1 MEPIPLLDLAA
12 LHAEIRDE
20 LQGALLRVADSGRYV
35 LGEEVAL
42 LEQEI
47 ATYSGASHAV
57 GCASGSDALYLAL
70 RALGIG
76 PGDRVVTSAF
86 TFFATAG
93 AISRAGATPVFADID
108 RATFNLDAERLKE
121 ALERYAPVR
130 AVIPVHL
137 YGGSADMDP
146 ILEAARA
153 HGCAVIEDG
162 AQAIGA
168 EYRGRR
174 VNSIGEAGCLS
185 FFPSKN
191 LGALGEGGM
200 VLTNDAGVAGT
211 LRLLRVHGS
220 RDKYRHELIGINS
233 RLDALQ
239 AALLRVKF
247 RHLEDWTAR
256 RQRNAGLYR
265 ELLGAW
271 SLPVALPQPA
281 PYQSRHVFNQFV
293 IRCAER
299 DRLRA
304 YLAEHGVGTEV
315 YYPIPLHLQP
325 CYRDLG
331 YREGELPESERAA
344 REVLALPV
352 HPALRRD
359 QIERIA
365 GFIAAFYG
373 RR

>member
-20 LQGALLRVADSGRYV
+20 LQEALLRVADSGRYV
-35 LGEEVAL
+35 LGEEVSA
-42 LEQEI
+42 LEQEV
-47 ATYSGASHAV
+47 AAYSEARHAV

-70 RALGIG
+70 RALGVG
-76 PGDRVVTSAF
+76 PGDRVLTSPF

-108 RATFNLDAERLKE
+108 PATFNLDAERLGE
-121 ALERYAPVR
+121 ALARHAPVR

-168 EYRGRR
+168 EYKGRR
-174 VNSIGEAGCLS
+174 VNALGEAGCLS

-200 VLTNDAGVAGT
+200 VLTNDAGFAET

-247 RHLEDWTAR
+247 RHLDGWTAR
-256 RQRNAGLYR
+256 RQRNAALYR
-265 ELLGAW
+265 DLLGGRD
-271 SLPVALPQPA
+271 LPVALPEPA

-359 QIERIA
+359 QIERVA
-365 GFIAAFYG
+365 GLIAAFYG